1 MLAPRPAADAA
12 SEKTTADAASETI
25 AAIAAF
31 MRAGSLEATRPAAQD
46 IAALKAA
53 APPGTHIYL
62 SAVLTRPQEEVVA
75 QAAAVRAAGLEP
87 VPHLAVR
94 NFPTSDALRRFLD
107 RLAGE
112 AGVRRLLVIAGDRAE
127 PAGPFR
133 GALEAIDS
141 GLITRSGITAIGI
154 SGYPDGHPRIADHEL
169 ERVLAAKLEAAA
181 QTGLD
186 VSIVTQFCL
195 EAAPII
201 AWVRRLRAH
210 GIDHPVRVGL
220 AGPTSLTA
228 LMRYARRCGV
238 RASTQG
244 LARNAG
250 LIKHLLGAAAPDATI
265 RALIDANRD
274 GELGDIAPHL
284 FSFGGIGATAR
295 WAAGA
300 AAGRVTLDRDGFA
313 VAAD

>member
-1 MLAPRPAADAA
+1 MGVAMLAPHPAAEAA
-12 SEKTTADAASETI
+12 TESITS
-25 AAIAAF
+25 IAAF
-31 MRAGSLEATRPAAQD
+31 MRAGSLEATRPSAD
-46 IAALKAA
+46 DVAALKAA
-53 APPGTHIYL
+53 AAPGTNIYL

-75 QAAAVRAAGLEP
+75 QAAALRAAGLEP

-94 NFPTSDALRRFLD
+94 NFASADALRRFLD

-141 GLITRSGITAIGI
+141 GLITRSGITEIGI

-169 ERVLAAKLEAAA
+169 ERVLAAKLEAAE
-181 QTGLD
+181 QTGLR
-186 VSIVTQFCL
+186 VQIVTQFCL
-195 EAAPII
+195 EAAPIV

-220 AGPTSLTA
+220 AGPTSLTT

-238 RASTQG
+238 RAATQG

-250 LIKHLLGAAAPDATI
+250 LIKHLLGAAAPDGII
-265 RALIDANRD
+265 RALIEANRD

-300 AAGRVTLDRDGFA
+300 AAGRVQLDRDGFA
-313 VAAD
+313 VEAR

>member
-1 MLAPRPAADAA
+1 MGVAMLAPRPPADAAADA
-12 SEKTTADAASETI
+12 T

-31 MRAGSLEATRPAAQD
+31 MRTGSLEATRPNAD
-46 IAALKAA
+46 DVAALKAA
-53 APPGTHIYL
+53 APPGTAIYL

-75 QAAAVRAAGLEP
+75 QASLVRAAGLEP

-94 NFPTSDALRRFLD
+94 NFASGDALRRFLD
-107 RLAGE
+107 RLAAE

-141 GLITRSGITAIGI
+141 GLITRSGITEIGI

-181 QTGLD
+181 QTGLNAT
-186 VSIVTQFCL
+186 IVTQFCL
-195 EAAPII
+195 DATPII

-220 AGPTSLTA
+220 AGPTSLTT

-238 RASTQG
+238 RAATQG

-250 LIKHLLGAAAPDATI
+250 LIKHLLGAAAPDSII
-265 RALIDANRD
+265 RTLIEANRD
-274 GELGDIAPHL
+274 GALGDIAPHL

-300 AAGRVTLDRDGFA
+300 AAGRVKIDRDGFA
-313 VAAD
+313 VEAG